1 MLYTLTSVRDNIRN
15 RGGQRVFY
23 LGKGDQLTSTA
34 RDYLAR
40 ERIEVLPASQA
51 RPQRYRLL
59 DGGFLEEKPEH
70 MTHLHSDLLVP
81 KTHPRILFRG
91 KMDTLEAEL
100 LIAVTELPRWAEA
113 LGEVLELARKILRC
127 DVLEEPLEMDLL
139 CGLTA
144 EELRS
149 HSHFPQEY
157 YGQPHFMPRPSDG
170 ITVLRLNKLRCAVR
184 ETELAAAAAWP
195 PQNGKST
202 RPDIQTALNRMSSLV
217 YILMIRERS
226 MQESGKGCSHG
237 QKNTGCSG

>member
-91 KMDTLEAEL
+91 KMDTLEA
-100 LIAVTELPRWAEA
+100 
-113 LGEVLELARKILRC
+113 
-127 DVLEEPLEMDLL
+127 
-139 CGLTA
+139 
-144 EELRS
+144 
-149 HSHFPQEY
+149 
-157 YGQPHFMPRPSDG
+157 
-170 ITVLRLNKLRCAVR
+170 
-184 ETELAAAAAWP
+184 
-195 PQNGKST
+195 
-202 RPDIQTALNRMSSLV
+202 
-217 YILMIRERS
+217 
-226 MQESGKGCSHG
+226 
-237 QKNTGCSG
+237 

>member
-15 RGGQRVFY
+15 RNGQRVFY
-23 LGKGDQLTSTA
+23 LGKGDQLTATA
-34 RDYLAR
+34 RDYLTR

-51 RPQRYRLL
+51 RPQRYRTLE
-59 DGGFLEEKPEH
+59 GAYLEEKPEH
-70 MTHLHSDLLVP
+70 MTHLHSDVLVP

-100 LIAVTELPRWAEA
+100 LTAIVELPAWAEA
-113 LGEVLELARKILRC
+113 LGEVLALARKILRC
-127 DVLEEPLEMDLL
+127 DVLEEALEPGLL
-139 CGLTA
+139 CGLTE

-157 YGQPHFMPRPSDG
+157 YGQPHFMPQPTDCAA
-170 ITVLRLNKLRCAVR
+170 ILRLNRIRCAVR

-195 PQNGKST
+195 PKNGSSS

-217 YILMIRERS
+217 YILMIREKS
-226 MQESGKGCSHG
+226 KQESGKGCSHG
-237 QKNTGCSG
+237 QKKPG